1 MSQLVESIK
10 RRVSFKLLAC
20 LAVAFVV
27 AGIAGWGT
35 YYSCQ
40 KEVVINLDGERL
52 VVKTVKSTVKE
63 VLKQSGINI
72 TEDDYV
78 SVPLDT
84 KLKSKKGNVIDIK
97 KAVPVTVIADG
108 QEFKLMTS
116 KKTVRE
122 ALEGEPVNLGHLDRV
137 EGAGLDDEIV
147 GGMKLKVVR
156 VKKKL
161 VSENEIIPYN
171 VIKRENG
178 SMDKGD
184 YRVIKEGKE
193 GVREKVYVV
202 SYEDG
207 KEVGKQLVSSTVV
220 SEPETRI
227 VEYGTVPVYMTARG
241 EKFRYKKV
249 LTMKATAYTAS
260 YEDTGK
266 TPDHPEFGIT
276 YTGIRAKKGVVA
288 VDPKVI
294 PLGTKL
300 YIEGIGG
307 SPDYGFAV
315 AAEIGSAVKGNV
327 IDLYMD
333 SRQAVKQWGVKKVRV
348 YILYD

>member
-1 MSQLVESIK
+1 LLKVLKGVFRSNCWLVW
-10 RRVSFKLLAC
+10 LLHS
-20 LAVAFVV
+20 LLREL
-27 AGIAGWGT
+27 
-35 YYSCQ
+35 Q
-40 KEVVINLDGERL
+40 DGEHITAVKRSSDKPGWRAACC
-52 VVKTVKSTVKE
+52 KTVKSTVKE

-178 SMDKGD
+178 SNGQGRLQSNQRRKRRSKRKG
-184 YRVIKEGKE
+184 
-193 GVREKVYVV
+193 
-202 SYEDG
+202 
-207 KEVGKQLVSSTVV
+207 LC
-220 SEPETRI
+220 
-227 VEYGTVPVYMTARG
+227 
-241 EKFRYKKV
+241 
-249 LTMKATAYTAS
+249 
-260 YEDTGK
+260 
-266 TPDHPEFGIT
+266 
-276 YTGIRAKKGVVA
+276 
-288 VDPKVI
+288 
-294 PLGTKL
+294 
-300 YIEGIGG
+300 
-307 SPDYGFAV
+307 GFV
-315 AAEIGSAVKGNV
+315 
-327 IDLYMD
+327 
-333 SRQAVKQWGVKKVRV
+333 
-348 YILYD
+348 

>member
-1 MSQLVESIK
+1 
-10 RRVSFKLLAC
+10 
-20 LAVAFVV
+20 
-27 AGIAGWGT
+27 
-35 YYSCQ
+35 
-40 KEVVINLDGERL
+40 
-52 VVKTVKSTVKE
+52 
-63 VLKQSGINI
+63 
-72 TEDDYV
+72 
-78 SVPLDT
+78 
-84 KLKSKKGNVIDIK
+84 
-97 KAVPVTVIADG
+97 
-108 QEFKLMTS
+108 
-116 KKTVRE
+116 
-122 ALEGEPVNLGHLDRV
+122 
-137 EGAGLDDEIV
+137 
-147 GGMKLKVVR
+147 MKLKVVR

-266 TPDHPEFGIT
+266 TPIIRSLESLILELGQRKVLLRWIQRLYFGN
-276 YTGIRAKKGVVA
+276 KVVHRRHRRTPTT
-288 VDPKVI
+288 DL
-294 PLGTKL
+294 PLPRTL
-300 YIEGIGG
+300 E
-307 SPDYGFAV
+307 V
-315 AAEIGSAVKGNV
+315 
-327 IDLYMD
+327 L
-333 SRQAVKQWGVKKVRV
+333 
-348 YILYD
+348 

>member
-1 MSQLVESIK
+1 
-10 RRVSFKLLAC
+10 
-20 LAVAFVV
+20 
-27 AGIAGWGT
+27 
-35 YYSCQ
+35 
-40 KEVVINLDGERL
+40 
-52 VVKTVKSTVKE
+52 
-63 VLKQSGINI
+63 
-72 TEDDYV
+72 
-78 SVPLDT
+78 
-84 KLKSKKGNVIDIK
+84 
-97 KAVPVTVIADG
+97 
-108 QEFKLMTS
+108 
-116 KKTVRE
+116 
-122 ALEGEPVNLGHLDRV
+122 
-137 EGAGLDDEIV
+137 
-147 GGMKLKVVR
+147 
-156 VKKKL
+156 
-161 VSENEIIPYN
+161 
-171 VIKRENG
+171 
-178 SMDKGD
+178 MDKGD

-307 SPDYGFAV
+307 TPDYGFAV
-315 AAEIGSAVKGNV
+315 SKDFNPLSTHRVRASGINPVDC
-327 IDLYMD
+327 DLAWWLKNL
-333 SRQAVKQWGVKKVRV
+333 SREEQYISDGDPNTVTVPKKNEDKVDKDKLKDKSSL
-348 YILYD
+348 YIKL

>member
-1 MSQLVESIK
+1 MLVFRLI
-10 RRVSFKLLAC
+10 RNLRV
-20 LAVAFVV
+20 
-27 AGIAGWGT
+27 
-35 YYSCQ
+35 
-40 KEVVINLDGERL
+40 
-52 VVKTVKSTVKE
+52 
-63 VLKQSGINI
+63 
-72 TEDDYV
+72 
-78 SVPLDT
+78 
-84 KLKSKKGNVIDIK
+84 
-97 KAVPVTVIADG
+97 

-161 VSENEIIPYN
+161 VSENEII
-171 VIKRENG
+171 
-178 SMDKGD
+178 MDKGD

-241 EKFRYKKV
+241 EKFRYKN
-249 LTMKATAYTAS
+249 
-260 YEDTGK
+260 
-266 TPDHPEFGIT
+266 PDHPEFGIT

-288 VDPKVI
+288 PKVI

-307 SPDYGFAV
+307 TD
-315 AAEIGSAVKGNV
+315 IGSAVKGNV

>member
-1 MSQLVESIK
+1 
-10 RRVSFKLLAC
+10 
-20 LAVAFVV
+20 
-27 AGIAGWGT
+27 
-35 YYSCQ
+35 
-40 KEVVINLDGERL
+40 
-52 VVKTVKSTVKE
+52 
-63 VLKQSGINI
+63 
-72 TEDDYV
+72 
-78 SVPLDT
+78 
-84 KLKSKKGNVIDIK
+84 
-97 KAVPVTVIADG
+97 
-108 QEFKLMTS
+108 
-116 KKTVRE
+116 
-122 ALEGEPVNLGHLDRV
+122 
-137 EGAGLDDEIV
+137 
-147 GGMKLKVVR
+147 MKLKVVR

-266 TPDHPEFGIT
+266 PPIIRSLESLILELGQRKVLLRWIKGYTFGN
-276 YTGIRAKKGVVA
+276 KVVHRRHRRDA
-288 VDPKVI
+288 RLRI
-294 PLGTKL
+294 
-300 YIEGIGG
+300 
-307 SPDYGFAV
+307 AV
-315 AAEIGSAVKGNV
+315 AADIGSAVKGNV

-333 SRQAVKQWGVKKVRV
+333 SRQAVKQWGVKR
-348 YILYD
+348 